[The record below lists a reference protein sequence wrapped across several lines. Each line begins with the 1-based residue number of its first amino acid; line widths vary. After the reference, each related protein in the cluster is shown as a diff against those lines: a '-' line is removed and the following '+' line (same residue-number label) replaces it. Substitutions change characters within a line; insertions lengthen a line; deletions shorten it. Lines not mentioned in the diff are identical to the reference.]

1 MSLEIPTPSMPGHA
15 FLGGEPLIVHEG
27 IMVYGRP
34 GYWPVLAAYHVATGE
49 LIWQLNGSEG
59 GGNVLH
65 YRPLL
70 AHDGKILIRVK
81 EWTIH
86 TEYYSILGYKNS
98 TSVPYWPFTGGDTTI
113 PSVLQTWPIHTT
125 YHEVRDIAT
134 GTRTAKK
141 SLDLGAIEYQL
152 VIPTG
157 TVEFPL
163 SDAWYSAAEDYETY
177 RSLCKTPLPVKR
189 WEGTGSGWQGGD
201 AYYTRG
207 HGEGF
212 FRTFPA
218 NYPDGIASPDNE
230 ADRRVFARQ
239 PMAVLDASFPIPPAH
254 NPEVCMALPDGSG
267 ILFAPWDMPLYDS
280 TSTLL
285 VGGVPTAV
293 GYSDVAPHGAYDTQ
307 QVVLRGWDLEQ
318 IESLPIEGDI
328 TTDTGQPL
336 ECGGQPVIP
345 YSRVVGADL
354 ERVYARLDLSGDSP
368 SLDFS
373 KTTPF
378 DFAVANTSG
387 SHITTESRLI
397 SPGRVVNVSP
407 YAPEP

>member
-1 MSLEIPTPSMPGHA
+1 
-15 FLGGEPLIVHEG
+15 
-27 IMVYGRP
+27 
-34 GYWPVLAAYHVATGE
+34 
-49 LIWQLNGSEG
+49 
-59 GGNVLH
+59 
-65 YRPLL
+65 
-70 AHDGKILIRVK
+70 
-81 EWTIH
+81 
-86 TEYYSILGYKNS
+86 
-98 TSVPYWPFTGGDTTI
+98 
-113 PSVLQTWPIHTT
+113 
-125 YHEVRDIAT
+125 
-134 GTRTAKK
+134 
-141 SLDLGAIEYQL
+141 
-152 VIPTG
+152 
-157 TVEFPL
+157 
-163 SDAWYSAAEDYETY
+163 
-177 RSLCKTPLPVKR
+177 
-189 WEGTGSGWQGGD
+189 
-201 AYYTRG
+201 
-207 HGEGF
+207 
-212 FRTFPA
+212 
-218 NYPDGIASPDNE
+218 
-230 ADRRVFARQ
+230 
-239 PMAVLDASFPIPPAH
+239 
-254 NPEVCMALPDGSG
+254 MALPDGSG